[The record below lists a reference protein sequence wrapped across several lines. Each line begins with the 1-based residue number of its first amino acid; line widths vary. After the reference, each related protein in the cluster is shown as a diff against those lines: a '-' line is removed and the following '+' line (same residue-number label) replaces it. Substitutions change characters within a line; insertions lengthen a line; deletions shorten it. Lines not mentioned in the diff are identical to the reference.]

1 MSLFTEV
8 LLGLLIA
15 AVLAAGGFGL
25 AYKRQVTKNATLS
38 SQVSGLQ
45 GALKASIEARAA
57 ADVAVLARDRIVASA
72 RPSFSA
78 AAASSHDW
86 STQPV
91 PKEILNEIRKP

>member
-25 AYKRQVTKNATLS
+25 AYKRQVTKNAALS

-45 GALKASIEARAA
+45 GALDASIKARAA
-57 ADVAVLARDRIVASA
+57 ADLAVLARDRKLASA
-72 RPSFSA
+72 RPSFAA
-78 AAASSHDW
+78 AAASSPEW
-86 STQPV
+86 AKQPV
-91 PKEILNEIRKP
+91 PKEVLDEIRKP